1 MTNRLILFALMCVA
15 TIAQA
20 QNNKGTFSI
29 KPMAGVN
36 VSTFS
41 GGIVS
46 DLYHTKAGFT
56 AGMEAE
62 YGINNWFGLSLGLIY
77 SQQGAKIDGDLGVV
91 FTDAS
96 TGKLGYMVTHN
107 EGKINCDYLNLPMM
121 ANFYIP
127 AIPGLSLKTGIQMGI
142 LVNDKMKMTT
152 DAAIFYDYVFEQTEI
167 NYEPYAWNLQDNS
180 NPSTLFTLQEYS
192 TTDICKSIDFGI
204 PIGLSYEYKSV
215 TLDARY
221 YFGLTKLDKTENPE
235 NTRNRCLSITLG
247 YRFHL

>member
-1 MTNRLILFALMCVA
+1 MKRLKMIRTLILLSCVA
-15 TIAQA
+15 TMAQA
-20 QNNKGTFSI
+20 QNDKGTFSI

-56 AGMEAE
+56 AGIEAE
-62 YGINNWFGLSLGLIY
+62 YGINNWLGLSLGLIY
-77 SQQGAKIDGDLGVV
+77 SQQGAKVDGSVSGIV
-91 FTDAS
+91 TEE
-96 TGKLGYMVTHN
+96 TGDQYLTKVQYD
-107 EGKINCDYLNLPMM
+107 GKIQADYLNLPLM

-127 AIPGLSLKTGIQMGI
+127 VIHGLALKTGIQMGI
-142 LVNDKMKMTT
+142 LVKDRMNAKTIVETIKIRTSGYWDLDETGNYLRMTET
-152 DAAIFYDYVFEQTEI
+152 NVS
-167 NYEPYAWNLQDNS
+167 LS
-180 NPSTLFTLQEYS
+180 
-192 TTDICKSIDFGI
+192 DICKSIDFGI
-204 PIGLSYEYKSV
+204 PIGLSYEYKNV

-221 YFGLTKLDKTENPE
+221 YFGLTKLDKTEDPE

>member
-1 MTNRLILFALMCVA
+1 MKRLKMIRTLILLSCVA
-15 TIAQA
+15 TMAQA
-20 QNNKGTFSI
+20 QNDKGTFSI

-62 YGINNWFGLSLGLIY
+62 YGINNWLGLSLGLIY
-77 SQQGAKIDGDLGVV
+77 SQQGAKVDGDLGIV

-107 EGKINCDYLNLPMM
+107 DGKINCDYLNLPLM

-127 AIPGLSLKTGIQMGI
+127 AIPGLSLKTGIQCMI
-142 LVNDKMKMTT
+142 PVTT
-152 DAAIFYDYVFEQTEI
+152 AM
-167 NYEPYAWNLQDNS
+167 P
-180 NPSTLFTLQEYS
+180 
-192 TTDICKSIDFGI
+192 
-204 PIGLSYEYKSV
+204 LSGP
-215 TLDARY
+215 L
-221 YFGLTKLDKTENPE
+221 
-235 NTRNRCLSITLG
+235 ITLC
-247 YRFHL
+247 

>member
-1 MTNRLILFALMCVA
+1 MKRLKMIRTLILLVCVA
-15 TIAQA
+15 TMAQA
-20 QNNKGTFSI
+20 QNDKGTFSI

-62 YGINNWFGLSLGLIY
+62 YGINNWLGLSLGLIY
-77 SQQGAKIDGDLGVV
+77 SQQGAKVDGSVSGI
-91 FTDAS
+91 
-96 TGKLGYMVTHN
+96 VTEEKGN
-107 EGKINCDYLNLPMM
+107 RYLTKVQYDGKIQADYLNLPLM

-127 AIPGLSLKTGIQMGI
+127 VIHGLALKTGIQMGI
-142 LVNDKMKMTT
+142 LVNDRMNAETT
-152 DAAIFYDYVFEQTEI
+152 VLVAKIQEDI
-167 NYEPYAWNLQDNS
+167 NGYWNLSESDNFPRVTKTNVS
-180 NPSTLFTLQEYS
+180 LS
-192 TTDICKSIDFGI
+192 DICKSIDFGI
-204 PIGLSYEYKSV
+204 PIGLSYEYKNV

-221 YFGLTKLDKTENPE
+221 YFGLTKLDKTEDPE

>member
-1 MTNRLILFALMCVA
+1 MTNRLFLFALMCVA

-20 QNNKGTFSI
+20 R
-29 KPMAGVN
+29 VN

-77 SQQGAKIDGDLGVV
+77 SQQGAKIDGDLGIV

-167 NYEPYAWNLQDNS
+167 NYEPYTQKEPSLLCTWNRNS
-180 NPSTLFTLQEYS
+180 QRYHFRQGLATYFTKTLNLG
-192 TTDICKSIDFGI
+192 KDFHPRRPVSG
-204 PIGLSYEYKSV
+204 PCRG
-215 TLDARY
+215 
-221 YFGLTKLDKTENPE
+221 
-235 NTRNRCLSITLG
+235 
-247 YRFHL
+247 